1 MRVYAIGDIHG
12 QLDLLRAAHRRIEA
26 DGGTDARIVHLG
38 DLVDRGP
45 DSRGVIDLLID
56 GQARGRDWIV
66 IKGNHDRLFS
76 QFLTD
81 PDWIDPGLARAMHWV
96 EHPGLGAAATLA
108 SYGLD
113 ADQPRAALHGAAL
126 RAVPRDHAR
135 WLAGLPPWHLHPR
148 ALFVHAGV
156 RPGVDLQHQAEQDS
170 LWIRRDFL
178 DSAVDHGP
186 LVVHGHTSVRQ
197 PEHHGNRL
205 NLDTG
210 AAYGGPLTA
219 AVFDDGGVW
228 QLTEAGRVA
237 SLPLPVA
244 ARDPI

>member
-81 PDWIDPGLARAMHWV
+81 PDWIDPGLAQASHWV

-237 SLPLPVA
+237 ILPLPVE

>member
-12 QLDLLRAAHRRIEA
+12 QLDLLRAAHRLIEQ
-26 DGGTDARIVHLG
+26 DGGADAQIVHLG

-45 DSRGVIDLLID
+45 QSRGVIETLIE
-56 GQARGRDWIV
+56 GQAQGRNWNV
-66 IKGNHDRLFS
+66 IKGNHDRMFS
-76 QFLTD
+76 QFLSD
-81 PDWIDPGLARAMHWV
+81 PDWIDPALSRPLHWV

-113 ADQPRAALHGAAL
+113 SDQPRAALHDAAL
-126 RAVPRDHAR
+126 RAVPVDHAQ
-135 WLAGLPPWHLHPR
+135 WLAGLPVWYLHPQ

-156 RPGVDLQHQAEQDS
+156 RPGVDLQAQAEQD
-170 LWIRRDFL
+170 LVWIRQAFL
-178 DSAVDHGP
+178 ESADDHGP

-219 AVFDDGGVW
+219 AVFEDGAVW
-228 QLTEAGRVA
+228 HLTDAGRVPIR
-237 SLPLPVA
+237 PLPA
-244 ARDPI
+244 DARNPI